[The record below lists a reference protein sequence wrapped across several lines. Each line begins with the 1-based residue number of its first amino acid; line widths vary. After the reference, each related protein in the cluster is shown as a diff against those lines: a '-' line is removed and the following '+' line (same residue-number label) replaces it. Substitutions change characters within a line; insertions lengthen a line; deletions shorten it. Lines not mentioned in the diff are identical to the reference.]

1 MNTRPQDK
9 GVRSWKG
16 RLDCG
21 IPATVYA
28 GIPPPQGALRTP
40 DGSVS
45 QTAVTLNKQRMSP
58 PPPTAPRRAGNS
70 HPLPECGAERRPKAI
85 REPGGGGRTQGI
97 WASGS
102 SGCNTRETWPRAWP
116 PGREVTL
123 FCEMPEAHV
132 LPTADVPTG
141 YRARLFQ
148 QPSLFTSSRQ
158 RWNG

>member
-1 MNTRPQDK
+1 MEGSARLWDPCHSVRRNPATTGCPSNTRRFCQSD
-9 GVRSWKG
+9 RSN
-16 RLDCG
+16 
-21 IPATVYA
+21 TE
-28 GIPPPQGALRTP
+28 
-40 DGSVS
+40 
-45 QTAVTLNKQRMSP
+45 QRMSP